1 LGHSCDHHQC
11 VLKQNTASIQLIVQ
25 KRVIKPVDTMLEF
38 SVAFLMVIKHK
49 IVLSLKSDKLRRV
62 FMVYWMP
69 VVDTN
74 PVMKVG

>member
-1 LGHSCDHHQC
+1 M
-11 VLKQNTASIQLIVQ
+11 
-25 KRVIKPVDTMLEF
+25 IKPVDTMLEF